1 MLRFLCIAAVL
12 ALGGCAAA
20 PITPAGG
27 QVRQIQPDGA
37 TPCKFIGVIEVQ
49 GGLFYSSLAEAR
61 RDMLAKLRNETA
73 HAKGNAYTVT
83 AIVVERGIS
92 LPFAQGDA
100 YLCP

>member
-1 MLRFLCIAAVL
+1 MVRVLFALAAV

-27 QVRQIQPDGA
+27 QVRQIQPEGA
-37 TPCKFIGVIEVQ
+37 TPCKFIGVVEVQ
-49 GGLFYSSLAEAR
+49 GGFFYSSLTEAR

-73 HAKGNAYTVT
+73 LVKGNAYTVT
-83 AIVVERGIS
+83 AIVAERGIS